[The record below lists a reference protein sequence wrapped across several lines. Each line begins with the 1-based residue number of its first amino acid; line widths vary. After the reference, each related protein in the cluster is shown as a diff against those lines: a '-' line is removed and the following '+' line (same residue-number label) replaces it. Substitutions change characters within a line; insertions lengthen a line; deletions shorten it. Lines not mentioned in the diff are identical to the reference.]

1 MFPQGAI
8 PGRPQNGCSR
18 HEIGAGGGPGL
29 ETSGGTTDGV
39 DLISLVNS
47 PAVNVID
54 PILRH
59 GRVQPA
65 TIAVI
70 DDDRTITYRELA
82 ELVLRTTGHLC
93 ALGVKRGD
101 YVGVCL
107 KDDWEHVVALLA
119 IARLGATVVQINPHA
134 RPTEKAR
141 IAAAFDLRLILAL
154 PGGEMNANCGTV
166 ALDSTWHRRVA
177 QADVPG
183 SFPDDWHD
191 AMVVQ
196 TTAGTTGLPK
206 FTVATHL
213 QFYLRLAS
221 YPELMPATSAHRYLA
236 TLPLF
241 FGYGRNL
248 CLLHL
253 LHGATL
259 IFYRGLLNAA
269 GFVDAVTK
277 HQVTI
282 AAVVPSTMRQLLDAT
297 EADQSLLPG
306 LELLLSSGAPLFA
319 DEKRKAVRKLT
330 PNFHEFYAASA
341 LGPISVLRPKDIP
354 KWADSVGRPFTLAD
368 IEIVDDDD
376 RPVVRGETGRLRCRG
391 PALASPVP
399 GHSADDFRNGWHYPG
414 ELAALDECGYIHL
427 HGRTSEVIFRG
438 GAKIFAT
445 EIEAALQSHEKV
457 TDAAVVAGA
466 ASGEQEVVAYVIAK
480 GEVTPGQLLAH
491 CRQNLTPYKVP
502 RQIHIV
508 PELPRNS
515 YGKVDKR
522 ALASQSGA
530 AARANA

>member
-1 MFPQGAI
+1 
-8 PGRPQNGCSR
+8 
-18 HEIGAGGGPGL
+18 
-29 ETSGGTTDGV
+29 
-39 DLISLVNS
+39 
-47 PAVNVID
+47 VNVVD

-59 GRVQPA
+59 GRLQPA
-65 TIAVI
+65 TIALV
-70 DDDRTITYRELA
+70 DEDRTITYRELA
-82 ELVLRTTGHLC
+82 ELVQRTAGHLY
-93 ALGVKRGD
+93 ALGVRRGD

-107 KDDWEHVVALLA
+107 KDNWQHVVALLA
-119 IARLGATVVQINPHA
+119 IARMGATVVQINPRA
-134 RPTEKAR
+134 QPPEKAR
-141 IAAAFDLRLILAL
+141 IAAAFDFKLVLAL
-154 PGGEMNANCGTV
+154 PGGEMNANCPTA
-166 ALDSTWHRRVA
+166 ALDSGWHRRVA
-177 QADVPG
+177 QADTPG
-183 SFPDDWHD
+183 SFADDWHD

-221 YPELMPATSAHRYLA
+221 YPELMPATWPHRYLA

-259 IFYRGLLNAA
+259 FFYRGVLNAA
-269 GFVDAVTK
+269 GFVEAVTR

-282 AAVVPSTMRQLLDAT
+282 AAVVPSTMRQLLAAA
-297 EADQSLLPG
+297 ESDQVLLPG

-341 LGPISVLRPKDIP
+341 LGPISVLRPKDVP

-368 IEIVDDDD
+368 IEIVGDDD
-376 RPVVRGETGRLRCRG
+376 RPVARGEPGRLRCRG

-445 EIEAALQSHEKV
+445 EIEAVLQSHERV
-457 TDAAVVAGA
+457 ADAAVVACV
-466 ASGEQEVVAYVIAK
+466 ASGNEQELVAYVIAK
-480 GEVTPGQLLAH
+480 GEVAPGQLLAH

-508 PELPRNS
+508 SELPRNS

-522 ALASQSGA
+522 ALAGQPA
-530 AARANA
+530 ASTRADV